1 MIPPATFRPDDERFR
16 SIAARAAIADAMAE
30 MLSAHHHL
38 RVMEPDTSATK
49 RAAIELVLES
59 TRSTHLND
67 WAKAEPAGSTIP
79 IADRYRAERIA
90 ARCDAGDAIA
100 LALAGYTGTPT
111 ARTTTRAE
119 LATIARAYNPI
130 EGES

>member
-1 MIPPATFRPDDERFR
+1 MTPPATFPPDDERFR
-16 SIAARAAIADAMAE
+16 AIAARVAIADAMAE

-59 TRSTHLND
+59 TRSTQLND
-67 WAKAEPAGSTIP
+67 WAMAEPAGSTIP
-79 IADRYRAERIA
+79 IADRNRADRIA
-90 ARCDAGDAIA
+90 ARCDVGDAIA
-100 LALAGYTGTPT
+100 LALAGYTDTPA

-119 LATIARAYNPI
+119 LAAISSAYDSLK
-130 EGES
+130 GDL